1 LPRSLFC
8 FALMMPSGDEV
19 SLMRELLRKSQGIF
33 LCDSYSV
40 FSSEDVELSAGP
52 PARVGTEI
60 IGSVK
65 CEYGGEFNL
74 ALNSEV
80 FVRVWKK
87 VFSDKLYVHHGWT
100 VKLDPDAVFFPDRLL
115 WQVKDSNSSDSCYLN
130 NCDQGLHGPIEVISL
145 GGMRVFA
152 DGIDTCVDELQHE
165 FSLAGEDVFLR
176 HCLGALKVNR
186 VDNWAILDEEVCF
199 YGDPVG
205 RGCYSGKVA
214 FHPFK
219 DADSYFHCV
228 DQALEPSEKGEHA
241 ATGHPQL

>member
-1 LPRSLFC
+1 
-8 FALMMPSGDEV
+8 MPSGGEV

-52 PARVGTEI
+52 PVRIGTEI
-60 IGSVK
+60 IGSVE

-87 VFSDKLYVHHGWT
+87 VFSDKLYEQHGWT
-100 VKLDPDAVFFPDRLL
+100 VKVDPDAVFFPDRLL
-115 WQVKDSNSSDSCYLN
+115 WQVKDSNSSDNFYLN

-152 DGIDTCVDELQHE
+152 DGIDKCVDELQHE
-165 FSLAGEDVFLR
+165 FSWAGEDVFLR
-176 HCLGALKVNR
+176 HCLGVLKVNR

-205 RGCYSGKVA
+205 QGCYSGKVA

-228 DQALEPSEKGEHA
+228 DQALEPKEKGGHA
-241 ATGHPQL
+241 TPSRL

>member
-1 LPRSLFC
+1 MLRSLFC

-52 PARVGTEI
+52 PARIGTEI

-65 CEYGGEFNL
+65 CEYGGEYNL
-74 ALNSEV
+74 ALNSEI

-87 VFSDKLYVHHGWT
+87 VFSDKLYAQHGWT
-100 VKLDPDAVFFPDRLL
+100 VKVDPDAVFFPDRLL
-115 WQVKDSNSSDSCYLN
+115 WQVRDSNSSDSVYLN

-145 GGMRVFA
+145 GGMRVF
-152 DGIDTCVDELQHE
+152 DVGIDKCVDELQHE
-165 FSLAGEDVFLR
+165 FSWAGEDVFLR
-176 HCLGALKVNR
+176 HCLGVLNVNR

-205 RGCYSGKVA
+205 KGCYSGKVA

-219 DADSYFHCV
+219 HPDSYFHCV
-228 DQALEPSEKGEHA
+228 DQALESSEKGGR
-241 ATGHPQL
+241 ATTTTSRP